1 MKGKVLIV
9 DDDRDLRAI
18 LIALFED
25 EFQVS
30 EADSGAALQK
40 AFAVEQPDVVVL
52 DVKLPDADGLEL
64 LPQLKK
70 RWPDT
75 EVIVLTGYDDV
86 SMAVEA
92 GKRGAYN
99 FVTKPFE
106 NTKLLTDVRC
116 ALERK
121 EQTAENSNLR
131 RALETMSGTAS
142 PVFQSAAMRDLVRT
156 VERIAPSDVAVLIT
170 GESGT
175 GKEVIAD
182 LVHTFSPRSK
192 GRIIKINC
200 AALPRELIESELFG
214 SVKGAFTGAHSDR
227 EGLFRQA
234 ESGTLF
240 LDEISEMPIDTQSKL
255 LRVLQDQEVRPVGG
269 KTAYKTNCR
278 IVAAT
283 NRRPEEAIKDGK
295 LREDLFYRISAI
307 SVYLPPLRER
317 REDIMPLANSFLKR
331 FASQAN
337 RVIKGFNQAAI
348 ERLTGFDWPGNVR
361 QLQNEVQRAVLLCEG
376 DEVDAA
382 DLSITKVRS
391 AGEETFDT
399 NFTLLEGV
407 ERNAIIQML
416 KETGGNKLET
426 AKRLGIGRQTLY
438 NKIKAYGIEV

>member
-18 LIALFED
+18 LSALFED

-30 EADSGAALQK
+30 EADTGAALQK
-40 AFAVEQPDVVVL
+40 ALGSEQPDVVVL

-234 ESGTLF
+234 EGGTLF
-240 LDEISEMPIDTQSKL
+240 LDEISEMPIARRANFARAPGPGSAA
-255 LRVLQDQEVRPVGG
+255 GG
-269 KTAYKTNCR
+269 RQNCYKTNCR

-283 NRRPEEAIKDGK
+283 NRHPGTPQDGK
-295 LREDLFYRISAI
+295 LREF
-307 SVYLPPLRER
+307 VLPHQPFRCFCLRAR
-317 REDIMPLANSFLKR
+317 SRETY
-331 FASQAN
+331 
-337 RVIKGFNQAAI
+337 AA
-348 ERLTGFDWPGNVR
+348 RT
-361 QLQNEVQRAVLLCEG
+361 
-376 DEVDAA
+376 
-382 DLSITKVRS
+382 RS
-391 AGEETFDT
+391 
-399 NFTLLEGV
+399 
-407 ERNAIIQML
+407 
-416 KETGGNKLET
+416 
-426 AKRLGIGRQTLY
+426 
-438 NKIKAYGIEV
+438 

>member
-18 LIALFED
+18 LSALFED
-25 EFQVS
+25 EFQVM

-40 AFAVEQPDVVVL
+40 AFALEQPDVVVL
-52 DVKLPDADGLEL
+52 DVKLPDADGLDL

-106 NTKLLTDVRC
+106 NTKLLTDIRC
-116 ALERK
+116 AFERK

-156 VERIAPSDVAVLIT
+156 VERIAPSDVTVLIT

-234 ESGTLF
+234 EGGSLF

-337 RVIKGFNQAAI
+337 RVIKGFTPAGV
-348 ERLTGFDWPGNVR
+348 ERLTGFEWPGNVR

-376 DEVDAA
+376 DEVDAT
-382 DLSITKVRS
+382 DLSITKVRTS
-391 AGEETFDT
+391 GEESLDT

-407 ERNAIIQML
+407 ERNAIVQML